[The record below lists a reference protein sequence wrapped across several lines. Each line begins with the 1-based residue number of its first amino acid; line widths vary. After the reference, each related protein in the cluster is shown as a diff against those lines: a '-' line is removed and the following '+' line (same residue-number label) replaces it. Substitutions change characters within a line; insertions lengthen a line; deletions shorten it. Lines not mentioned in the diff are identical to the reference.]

1 MSEISPFYLEKY
13 KWMTPEQLECLQ
25 MLSDLFGGLHH
36 VYGKICTPRDDG
48 ITINANN
55 CRNHFATFDYSW
67 LTLATV
73 LAHDRMI
80 RFGIE
85 PSSGGKLCLTLQK
98 RSERNGDC
106 SHSHPTLESAVENIR
121 QRFINGSAA

>member
-1 MSEISPFYLEKY
+1 MSPFYEEKY
-13 KWMTPEQLECLQ
+13 EWMTPEQFECLQ

-36 VYGKICTPRDDG
+36 VYGKVTGPRPDS
-48 ITINANN
+48 ITIHAEN

-67 LTLATV
+67 LTVATV

-85 PSSGGKLCLTLQK
+85 PSSGGRLCLTLQK
-98 RSERNGDC
+98 RATRDGDA
-106 SHSHPTLESAVENIR
+106 SSIHPSLEDAIAKVR
-121 QRFINGSAA
+121 DRFSQEEGGAA